1 VAVNKDRNAPIFALA
16 DYGVVADVHEFLP
29 AFTAAVKEAKGG

>member
-1 VAVNKDRNAPIFALA
+1 VVVNKDANAPMFNLA

-29 AFTAAVKEAKGG
+29 AFIEAVKAAKGA